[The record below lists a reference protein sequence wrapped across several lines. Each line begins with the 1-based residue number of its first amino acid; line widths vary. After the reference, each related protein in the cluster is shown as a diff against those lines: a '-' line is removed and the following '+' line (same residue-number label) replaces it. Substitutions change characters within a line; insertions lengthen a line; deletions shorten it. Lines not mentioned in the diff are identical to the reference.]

1 MSYFE
6 TAVTIIF
13 KIIVLE
19 AAVLLEAEWDKF
31 VNEVWCIHVPTEES
45 IRRSV
50 DRDNFPVE
58 QVRKRIDAQI
68 PLAQRV
74 QKSNVV
80 ISTLWEPEIT
90 QQICEK
96 AWNNLNQR
104 I

>member
-1 MSYFE
+1 M
-6 TAVTIIF
+6 
-13 KIIVLE
+13 LE
-19 AAVLLEAEWDKF
+19 AAVLLEAEWDKL

-50 DRDNFPVE
+50 DRDNFPME